1 MAQYKHLKKM
11 GIQENTVNKKI
22 QLLLLTIILAGCVSQ
37 PLDSPKDEPSA
48 ENRLV
53 QESYLSKL
61 PLVDEVDTV
70 KSSEVEAPVKS
81 SEVEAPESNTQR
93 AAKPNSMRVL
103 QALEESYDRPTFL
116 SQKSV
121 SFSEAAEVAVASDEL
136 PVKDFVHYIFG
147 EILDVSYV
155 LDPAI
160 AGVLTGS
167 PGVSLSIKDKLSKQR
182 LFELTRRVLGEREI
196 AITLVD
202 GVYFI
207 KPGGQ
212 SAADDISVGVGNR
225 ASDVPAVG
233 QKIMQIVPLDF
244 GIKIFVP
251 QLLTEI
257 IKARITP
264 NYQTNVIMIEGRR
277 EEVLRAMELI
287 DMFDIPSSKGRY
299 IGVIDLTYT
308 GVEESSQQVVTLL
321 NSEGVDAKVHST
333 NDETSVSLIPL
344 PSLGA
349 VAVFATAD
357 AQLQRVAYWFGV
369 VDQPKAT
376 VDGIRDQ
383 IEYFSFK
390 PKYAQVKDIA
400 EDFRALMVGADSD
413 SGSDGASTRE
423 VTGQAPNETR
433 AAGINT
439 AGMSMSVNK
448 RANKLMFR
456 TSGAKYRSLLPI
468 LEELDVPLNQIVLD
482 MVIAEVSLKD
492 EFKHGVEW
500 AVKRGEVSLTT
511 QGAFGA
517 AGIGGFG
524 IGIAGSEGPL
534 TANFIGSNSLVKVL
548 SNPTMMVIE
557 GESASFTVGS
567 SISVVGQTTQDP
579 ISGQRQ
585 TSSSEY
591 RNTGLEV
598 SVTPE
603 VLSGSMIKMIVSES
617 ISNTVP
623 GTSGAGAN
631 PDIFTRALETVVMA
645 PSGQTIMLAGLISEN
660 ASTGGSGT
668 PGLSKIPVLGNL
680 FKARSKVSDRSELII
695 LITPKLLKQPSEW
708 ERVRDEFESQLKV
721 FYK

>member
-1 MAQYKHLKKM
+1 MAQYKYLKKM

-37 PLDSPKDEPSA
+37 PLDSPKGEPSA
-48 ENRLV
+48 EDRLV

-61 PLVDEVDTV
+61 PLVDEVNTV
-70 KSSEVEAPVKS
+70 KSSEVE
-81 SEVEAPESNTQR
+81 EVEEVEEVQAPDSNTQR

-121 SFSEAAEVAVASDEL
+121 SFSEVAEVAVASDEL

-196 AITLVD
+196 AINLVD

-212 SAADDISVGVGNR
+212 SAADNISVGVGNR

-264 NYQTNVIMIEGRR
+264 NYQTNVIMIEGER

-299 IGVIDLTYT
+299 IGVIDLTY
-308 GVEESSQQVVTLL
+308 VDAEESSQQVVTLL

-369 VDQPKAT
+369 VDQPKAA

-390 PKYAQVKDIA
+390 PKYAQVNDIA
-400 EDFRALMVGADSD
+400 KDFRALMVGAN
-413 SGSDGASTRE
+413 SGSASASTE
-423 VTGQAPNETR
+423 IATGQAPNEAR
-433 AAGINT
+433 SNGINT
-439 AGMSMSVNK
+439 VGMTMSVNK
-448 RANKLMFR
+448 RAKKLMFR

-468 LEELDVPLNQIVLD
+468 LTELDVPLNQIVLD

-603 VLSGSMIKMIVSES
+603 VLAGSMIKMVVSES

-623 GTSGAGAN
+623 GTSGSGAN

>member
-1 MAQYKHLKKM
+1 MAQYKYLKKM

-37 PLDSPKDEPSA
+37 PLDSPKGEPSA
-48 ENRLV
+48 EDRLV

-61 PLVDEVDTV
+61 PLVDEVDTI
-70 KSSEVEAPVKS
+70 KSSEVE
-81 SEVEAPESNTQR
+81 EVEEVQAPDSNTQR

-121 SFSEAAEVAVASDEL
+121 SFSEVAEVAVASDEL

-196 AITLVD
+196 AISLVD

-212 SAADDISVGVGNR
+212 SAADNISVGVGNR

-264 NYQTNVIMIEGRR
+264 NYQTNVIMIEGER

-299 IGVIDLTYT
+299 IGVIDLTYVGT
-308 GVEESSQQVVTLL
+308 EESSQQVVTLL

-369 VDQPKAT
+369 VDQPKAA

-390 PKYAQVKDIA
+390 PKYAQVNDIA
-400 EDFRALMVGADSD
+400 NDFTALMVGAN
-413 SGSDGASTRE
+413 SGSDSASTERA
-423 VTGQAPNETR
+423 TGQAPNETR
-433 AAGINT
+433 SNGINT
-439 AGMSMSVNK
+439 AGMTMSVNK
-448 RANKLMFR
+448 RAKKLMFR
-456 TSGAKYRSLLPI
+456 TSGATYRSLLPI
-468 LEELDVPLNQIVLD
+468 LTELDVPLNQIVLD

-511 QGAFGA
+511 QGSFGA

-524 IGIAGSEGPL
+524 IAIAGSEGPL

-591 RNTGLEV
+591 KNTGLEV
-598 SVTPE
+598 TVTPE
-603 VLSGSMIKMIVSES
+603 VLAGSMIKMVVSES

-623 GTSGAGAN
+623 GSSGAGAN

-645 PSGQTIMLAGLISEN
+645 PSGQTIMLAGLISES

-721 FYK
+721 FYN